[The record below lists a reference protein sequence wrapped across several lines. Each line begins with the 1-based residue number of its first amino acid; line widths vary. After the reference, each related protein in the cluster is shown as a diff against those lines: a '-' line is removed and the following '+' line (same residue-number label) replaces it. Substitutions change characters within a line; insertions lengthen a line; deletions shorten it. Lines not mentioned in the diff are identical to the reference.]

1 MSKVEEFIKVKV
13 TLPSVECGRMEFAIR
28 YFRQRYARKTV
39 VNIKEVV
46 IGGYYT
52 HYVFTFPA
60 PDLIFEFGKLFQ
72 EIKED
77 RGRRFIIR

>member
-1 MSKVEEFIKVKV
+1 MSKVEEFIRVKV
-13 TLPSVECGRMEFAIR
+13 SLPSVECGRMEFAIR
-28 YFRQRYARKTV
+28 YFRQRHARKSV
-39 VNIKEVV
+39 VNVKEVAV
-46 IGGYYT
+46 GGYYT
-52 HYVFTFPA
+52 HYVFTFPD